1 LVLAFASARA
11 AAAKILVYSAV
22 TEFPILN
29 FFLLA
34 AVADREV
41 TPLATVL
48 KHETH
53 RQLDCDGAAR
63 DHMLCIIGTSL
74 SRSSREVG
82 IEERT
87 IGLPTESDGAGFG

>member
-1 LVLAFASARA
+1 M
-11 AAAKILVYSAV
+11 

-29 FFLLA
+29 FLLLA

-53 RQLDCDGAAR
+53 RQVDCDGAAR

-74 SRSSREVG
+74 SKDSRG
-82 IEERT
+82 WDIEEEA
-87 IGLPTESDGAGFG
+87 IGLPTEFDGARFG